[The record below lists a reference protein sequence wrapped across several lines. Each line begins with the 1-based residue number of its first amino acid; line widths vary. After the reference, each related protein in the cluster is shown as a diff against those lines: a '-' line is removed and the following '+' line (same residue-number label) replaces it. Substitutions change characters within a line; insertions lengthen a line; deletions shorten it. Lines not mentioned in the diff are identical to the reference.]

1 MNIKKLVIGCAIG
14 IVGMGIYTSPT
25 YASSDEFIKG
35 MDLSSLEAVEDA
47 GGEFFDGNGNKINDI
62 LQYLKADKDVN
73 YVRLRIWNNPTTSFD
88 AGDYCNKEHTIEM
101 AQRIKQAGLK
111 FLLDFHYS
119 DTWADPSY
127 QSKPEAWKDL
137 NFSEL
142 KQAVYDYTADIL
154 NSLNTVGAYPDMVQV
169 GNEISGGMLW
179 EDGYIDNLDNLA
191 ELLNSGISAVRD
203 TTPINQKTK
212 IMIHLAEGGDKER
225 FEYFFDNMIA
235 RGVTDFDVIGMSYYP
250 YWHGTPQ
257 DLKSNMNNI
266 VKRYQ
271 KEVVVA
277 ETSYPQTYEDADSQP
292 NLIGK
297 EETDVV
303 GLEANVENQ
312 KLMLETVF
320 NTVANVDNDKGL
332 GVFYWEP
339 LWLPVDGVGVAK
351 GQGNEWDN
359 QILFDANFKELDSL
373 NAYRFNKEEE
383 SINNDKDVIVYMPED
398 IIVDVE
404 DTVSIEDILPT
415 KVEVLQFDGDLI
427 SLPVSWND
435 VESVDLNRIGTYEL
449 SGRILGADPLDNVVL
464 KQPTVTI
471 TVQRNLVK
479 NNSFEDAYNTADW
492 KISKEKGNAGQITI
506 WDDST
511 SYSGV
516 GSFQFWD
523 DEPFVTILS
532 QEIEVEENHN
542 YCFSAYAQGIA
553 ENLEQ
558 AQLFVEYEL
567 NGATARLAETDIE
580 FTYYNNWK
588 KIQIDQIQIPSGV
601 TKIKIGAKIK
611 GNANGYGTLDD
622 FTFVDNDNNAEKIIR
637 NYIKNGTMEAELS
650 DADNW
655 TIKLQNNN
663 WPELAGRTGNQNR
676 TDNGSY
682 SFHYYDP
689 EVFTIGLAQEINEL
703 PSGYYTLTGWSY
715 GSSNNKEC
723 NVYVANENGIYS
735 TKIEDTNEWD
745 SSTNKPIWKQFQI
758 TNIPV
763 INGEL
768 RIDIDVQGEAGSWGY
783 LDDITLIR
791 Q

>member
-127 QSKPEAWKDL
+127 QSKPEAWKNL

-257 DLKSNMNNI
+257 DLKNNMNNI

-339 LWLPVDGVGVAK
+339 LWLAVDGVGVAK
-351 GQGNEWDN
+351 
-359 QILFDANFKELDSL
+359 
-373 NAYRFNKEEE
+373 
-383 SINNDKDVIVYMPED
+383 
-398 IIVDVE
+398 
-404 DTVSIEDILPT
+404 
-415 KVEVLQFDGDLI
+415 
-427 SLPVSWND
+427 
-435 VESVDLNRIGTYEL
+435 
-449 SGRILGADPLDNVVL
+449 
-464 KQPTVTI
+464 
-471 TVQRNLVK
+471 
-479 NNSFEDAYNTADW
+479 
-492 KISKEKGNAGQITI
+492 
-506 WDDST
+506 
-511 SYSGV
+511 
-516 GSFQFWD
+516 
-523 DEPFVTILS
+523 
-532 QEIEVEENHN
+532 
-542 YCFSAYAQGIA
+542 
-553 ENLEQ
+553 
-558 AQLFVEYEL
+558 
-567 NGATARLAETDIE
+567 
-580 FTYYNNWK
+580 
-588 KIQIDQIQIPSGV
+588 
-601 TKIKIGAKIK
+601 
-611 GNANGYGTLDD
+611 
-622 FTFVDNDNNAEKIIR
+622 
-637 NYIKNGTMEAELS
+637 
-650 DADNW
+650 
-655 TIKLQNNN
+655 
-663 WPELAGRTGNQNR
+663 
-676 TDNGSY
+676 
-682 SFHYYDP
+682 
-689 EVFTIGLAQEINEL
+689 
-703 PSGYYTLTGWSY
+703 
-715 GSSNNKEC
+715 
-723 NVYVANENGIYS
+723 
-735 TKIEDTNEWD
+735 
-745 SSTNKPIWKQFQI
+745 
-758 TNIPV
+758 
-763 INGEL
+763 
-768 RIDIDVQGEAGSWGY
+768 
-783 LDDITLIR
+783 
-791 Q
+791 

>member
-169 GNEISGGMLW
+169 GNEISGGLLW

-359 QILFDANFKELDSL
+359 QILFDVNFKELDSL

-689 EVFTIGLAQEINEL
+689 EVFTIGLAQEINKL

>member
-62 LQYLKADKDVN
+62 LQYLKTDKDVN

-359 QILFDANFKELDSL
+359 QILFDVNFKELDSL

>member
-14 IVGMGIYTSPT
+14 ILGMGVYTSPT

-35 MDLSSLEAVEDA
+35 MDLSSLEAVEDT
-47 GGEFFDGNGNKINDI
+47 GGEFFDRDGNKINDI
-62 LQYLKADKDVN
+62 LRYLKEDKDVN

-88 AGDYCNKEHTIEM
+88 AGDYCNKEHTIKM

-137 NFSEL
+137 SFSEL
-142 KQAVYDYTADIL
+142 KQAVYDYTSDVL
-154 NSLNTVGAYPDMVQV
+154 NSLNAVGAYPDMVQV

-191 ELLNSGISAVRD
+191 ELLNSGIAAVRD
-203 TTPINQKTK
+203 TTPINQETK

-257 DLKSNMNNI
+257 DLKNNMNNI

-297 EETDVV
+297 EETDIV
-303 GLEANVENQ
+303 GLDASVENQ

-320 NTVANVDNDKGL
+320 NTVANVDSDKGL

-359 QILFDANFKELDSL
+359 QILFDANFKEIDSL
-373 NAYRFNKEEE
+373 NAYRFNEEE
-383 SINNDKDVIVYMPED
+383 ASVNNDKDVIVYMPDD
-398 IIVDVE
+398 IIVDIE
-404 DTVSIEDILPT
+404 DSVSIEDILPT
-415 KVEVLQFDGDLI
+415 NIEVLQFDGDLEF
-427 SLPVSWND
+427 LPVSWSD
-435 VESVDLNRIGTYEL
+435 VEHVDLNHIGTYEL
-449 SGRILGADPLDNVVL
+449 SGEILGIDPLDNVVL

-479 NNSFEDAYNTADW
+479 NSSFEDAYNTNDW

-506 WDDST
+506 WNDST
-511 SYSGV
+511 PHSGV
-516 GSFQFWD
+516 GSFQFWS
-523 DEPFVTILS
+523 DESFTTVLS

-542 YCFSAYAQGIA
+542 YCFSIYAQGIA

-558 AQLFVEYEL
+558 AQLFVEYER
-567 NGATARLAETDIE
+567 NGTMTRLAETDIE

-588 KIQIDQIQIPSGV
+588 KIQIDSIQIPSGV
-601 TKIKIGAKIK
+601 TKIKIGAKIE
-611 GNANGYGTLDD
+611 GNPNGYGTLDD
-622 FTFVDNDNNAEKIIR
+622 FTFVDNENNA
-637 NYIKNGTMEAELS
+637 
-650 DADNW
+650 D
-655 TIKLQNNN
+655 
-663 WPELAGRTGNQNR
+663 
-676 TDNGSY
+676 
-682 SFHYYDP
+682 
-689 EVFTIGLAQEINEL
+689 
-703 PSGYYTLTGWSY
+703 
-715 GSSNNKEC
+715 
-723 NVYVANENGIYS
+723 
-735 TKIEDTNEWD
+735 
-745 SSTNKPIWKQFQI
+745 
-758 TNIPV
+758 
-763 INGEL
+763 
-768 RIDIDVQGEAGSWGY
+768 
-783 LDDITLIR
+783 
-791 Q
+791 

>member
-62 LQYLKADKDVN
+62 LQYLKTDKDVN

-119 DTWADPSY
+119 DTWSDPSY

-359 QILFDANFKELDSL
+359 QILFDVNFKELDSL

>member
-14 IVGMGIYTSPT
+14 IVGMGIYTLPT

-127 QSKPEAWKDL
+127 QSKPEAWKNL

-257 DLKSNMNNI
+257 DLKNNMNNI

-339 LWLPVDGVGVAK
+339 LWLAVDGVGVAK

-383 SINNDKDVIVYMPED
+383 SINNDKDVIVYMPQD

-435 VESVDLNRIGTYEL
+435 VESVDLNRIGTYKL

-511 SYSGV
+511 PYSGV

-523 DEPFVTILS
+523 DEPFVTVLS

-567 NGATARLAETDIE
+567 NGATTRLAETDIQ

-601 TKIKIGAKIK
+601 TKIRIGAKIK

-622 FTFVDNDNNAEKIIR
+622 FTFVDNDNNAGKITR

-650 DADNW
+650 DTDNW
-655 TIKLQNNN
+655 TIKLQNND

-715 GSSNNKEC
+715 GSSSDKEC

>member
-62 LQYLKADKDVN
+62 LQYLKTDKDVN

-203 TTPINQKTK
+203 TTPIDQKTK

-601 TKIKIGAKIK
+601 AKIKIGAKIK

>member
-62 LQYLKADKDVN
+62 LQYLKTDKDVN

-203 TTPINQKTK
+203 TTPIDQKTK

-359 QILFDANFKELDSL
+359 QILFDVNFKELDSL

>member
-62 LQYLKADKDVN
+62 LQYLKTDKDVN

-277 ETSYPQTYEDADSQP
+277 ETSYPQTYEDADSQT

-359 QILFDANFKELDSL
+359 QILFDVNFKELDSL

>member
-1 MNIKKLVIGCAIG
+1 
-14 IVGMGIYTSPT
+14 
-25 YASSDEFIKG
+25 
-35 MDLSSLEAVEDA
+35 
-47 GGEFFDGNGNKINDI
+47 
-62 LQYLKADKDVN
+62 
-73 YVRLRIWNNPTTSFD
+73 
-88 AGDYCNKEHTIEM
+88 
-101 AQRIKQAGLK
+101 
-111 FLLDFHYS
+111 
-119 DTWADPSY
+119 
-127 QSKPEAWKDL
+127 
-137 NFSEL
+137 
-142 KQAVYDYTADIL
+142 
-154 NSLNTVGAYPDMVQV
+154 
-169 GNEISGGMLW
+169 
-179 EDGYIDNLDNLA
+179 
-191 ELLNSGISAVRD
+191 
-203 TTPINQKTK
+203 
-212 IMIHLAEGGDKER
+212 MIHLAEGGDKER

-359 QILFDANFKELDSL
+359 QILFDVNFKELDSL